1 MIHDDSQLGDL
12 GAELGLDTL
21 QLGTKRLAR
30 VREFLFDGG
39 GDVGDGV
46 VDALIL
52 HAVSSMKFR
61 TASRISFL
69 WARNC
74 SS

>member
-1 MIHDDSQLGDL
+1 
-12 GAELGLDTL
+12 LDAL
-21 QLGTKRLAR
+21 QLGTKRLAC

-52 HAVSSMKFR
+52 HPVSSMKFR

-69 WARNC
+69 WVRNY